1 MKILTIKKKGGTFA
15 KSDLLAVGS
24 KGTFTTK
31 GEDMEGKDCDS
42 GVTVSQLSDEEVHM
56 NHPRGKNPSSGS
68 LM

>member
-15 KSDLLAVGS
+15 KSDLLPVGS
-24 KGTFTTK
+24 TGTSTHK
-31 GEDMEGKDCDS
+31 AEDMEGKDCDS